1 MRAMFAAARVT
12 HALLL
17 TARRMENNS
26 VSNGATW
33 FPQSQ
38 PQEVHEINRPT
49 VITGTR
55 INSKAIYR
63 KDAAVLLSPGASP
76 LGKIVILSRCACCSS
91 C

>member
-1 MRAMFAAARVT
+1 
-12 HALLL
+12 
-17 TARRMENNS
+17 MENNS

-38 PQEVHEINRPT
+38 PQEVHEINRPS

-63 KDAAVLLSPGASP
+63 EDAAVLLSPGASP
-76 LGKIVILSRCACCSS
+76 RVSRHNIAAIWVAFFSRWQRYRC
-91 C
+91 

>member
-1 MRAMFAAARVT
+1 
-12 HALLL
+12 
-17 TARRMENNS
+17 MENNS

-38 PQEVHEINRPT
+38 RQEVHEINRPT

-76 LGKIVILSRCACCSS
+76 LVLVSCHDIAAIWVAFFLRWQRYRC
-91 C
+91 